1 MGEQRWTVQVDA
13 GVCIGSGMCASIAPR
28 HFTLDGDRSRP
39 VAERIAP
46 EESVLDAADSC
57 PMEAIRVFDE
67 TGTQLAPTE

>member
-1 MGEQRWTVQVDA
+1 
-13 GVCIGSGMCASIAPR
+13 
-28 HFTLDGDRSRP
+28 